1 MSLFT
6 NLLKKSFKDFLR
18 KRKKW
23 IIALTV
29 FIGALIGLNILMN
42 HYVNKI
48 VGNLIR
54 EFVHEK
60 SNGFYQVDFE
70 EIVYVLNDGRFFV
83 SQFKFDIHPDY
94 AEDLDYESL
103 KQNYIYLASIPRLHI
118 DIIEFWSIFI
128 NRKLRVIGVE
138 IQSPDIKIVNLNKN
152 RTPKKISFEAGNL
165 YQALSGESK
174 RIKNKSVQDWQRA
187 IKI

>member
-70 EIVYVLNDGRFFV
+70 EIVYVLNDGRFFC
-83 SQFKFDIHPDY
+83 K
-94 AEDLDYESL
+94 
-103 KQNYIYLASIPRLHI
+103 SIQI
-118 DIIEFWSIFI
+118 
-128 NRKLRVIGVE
+128 
-138 IQSPDIKIVNLNKN
+138 
-152 RTPKKISFEAGNL
+152 
-165 YQALSGESK
+165 
-174 RIKNKSVQDWQRA
+174 
-187 IKI
+187 